1 MCGYCVCVVWHV
13 SVCECVWVFVCVCM
27 CVCVC
32 ICIHVYERYSRNMQ
46 QNNVRV
52 LPRTAMYMSNIFT
65 DCLGSRFFSDCACPS
80 ITVNWVDS
88 PLLTYSVTAFKALQ
102 HRTSVENI
110 SIRTSLKTTCL
121 MCESPAGVCQLS
133 GVQA

>member
-1 MCGYCVCVVWHV
+1 
-13 SVCECVWVFVCVCM
+13 
-27 CVCVC
+27 
-32 ICIHVYERYSRNMQ
+32 MQ

-65 DCLGSRFFSDCACPS
+65 DRLGSRFFSDCACPS

-110 SIRTSLKTTCL
+110 SIRSSLKTTCL
-121 MCESPAGVCQLS
+121 V
-133 GVQA
+133 